1 MQIEIENGQFEIWK
15 KNWKFGWERLNNLKK
30 KLEIWG
36 KIETWKNCKFGKMWK
51 SGKIWKFGEKMDI

>member
-1 MQIEIENGQFEIWK
+1 MIFGRKKMKIWVGKVGNFE
-15 KNWKFGWERLNNLKK
+15 EK

-51 SGKIWKFGEKMDI
+51 SGKIWKIGKI